1 METIFTLGNAITLL
15 IAGVGIA
22 VNWGILTQRMKN
34 VEDHRTGCEKRFDS
48 IERDHNGAIKDMQTK
63 MENISNSLH
72 ELIGMVKIYITKEK

>member
-1 METIFTLGNAITLL
+1 METVFTLGNAITLL

-48 IERDHNGAIKDMQTK
+48 IERDHTSAIKDMQTK

-72 ELIGMVKIYITKEK
+72 ELIGMVKIYMTKEK